1 MFNKPKKREVLF
13 TTSLKLALKHI
24 AIVFTEAYDLG
35 TINDM
40 RRGIM
45 GALHAISL
53 SKEAKKRFEL

>member
-1 MFNKPKKREVLF
+1 MFNKPKKERFLS
-13 TTSLKLALKHI
+13 TTSLKLALKHV
-24 AIVFTEAYDLG
+24 AIVFTEVYNLG